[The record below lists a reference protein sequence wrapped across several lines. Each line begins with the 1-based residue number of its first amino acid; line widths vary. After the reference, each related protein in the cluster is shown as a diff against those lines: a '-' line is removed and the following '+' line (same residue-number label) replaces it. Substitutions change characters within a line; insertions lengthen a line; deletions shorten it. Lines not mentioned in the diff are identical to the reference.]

1 MTPEKKQEW
10 KEHIKAYRK
19 YVNQATKW
27 LKVVESSLYNDGQNG
42 QPPTPPPLPGQD
54 NPPGKPPNP

>member
-1 MTPEKKQEW
+1 MTPGKKKEW

-27 LKVVESSLYNDGQNG
+27 LKGVEESVSNNPQSGPPP
-42 QPPTPPPLPGQD
+42 PPTIPGQD